1 MASGTI
7 ASEEDT
13 QEHSYVNTT
22 KEYYH
27 PLAWQTQHDRQY
39 RTDWCTFRRRWELFE
54 VSYRLNKRLQEER
67 WQPFSSV
74 CQQTFVRL
82 GVRKITMRRRQ
93 RQERH
98 DIGSSAYLLL
108 QQEKRH
114 LWPVQFHSKS
124 PETRWVVRW
133 LWSMIAI
140 CSTVCACHYEPM
152 QDELLPGKVV
162 HRIRDNDV
170 HRDCYRR
177 RTWPWYVPHQSAQPQ
192 SLLQH
197 KPLEKG
203 CKENRACAVAS

>member
-140 CSTVCACHYEPM
+140 AYDMFNGLHMPLWTNARWTAPRQSGSSNSWQWCPQRLLQKANLALVCATSVCTAT
-152 QDELLPGKVV
+152 KS
-162 HRIRDNDV
+162 
-170 HRDCYRR
+170 
-177 RTWPWYVPHQSAQPQ
+177 TAAQAFR
-192 SLLQH
+192 
-197 KPLEKG
+197 E
-203 CKENRACAVAS
+203 RM